1 MQIIRELLTVPKQ
14 TGDVGIEIEVEGKQL
29 PVHELGYWRRE
40 VDGSLR
46 GESAEYVL
54 RKPLNLEAA
63 GKALGELDK
72 AYKDC
77 KSKVSN
83 SVRAGVHVHVNVQH
97 MTVNQLV
104 NFIVTYLIVE
114 DVLVKWCGK
123 SREGNLFCLRCK
135 DAEAWLQNLEYA
147 IVDDNLKL
155 LHSDLIRYSSINLK
169 SLCQYG
175 SVEFRA
181 MRGTRDLDKILIW
194 AELLVSIREFA
205 CSYENPMKLMEDCL
219 SNIEEF
225 VGKVLGK
232 HFGEFHYEGYM
243 ADVNKAIRYANDVA
257 HFSNWQPIKKKLIGG
272 LAFPETVIFPDE
284 PFEDF

>member
-1 MQIIRELLTVPKQ
+1 MQTIKELVRVPKQ
-14 TGDVGIEIEVEGKQL
+14 TGDVGIEIEVEGHHL
-29 PVHELGYWRRE
+29 PTNELGYWRRE
-40 VDGSLR
+40 ADGSLR

-54 RKPLNLEAA
+54 RKPLSLEAA
-63 GKALGELDK
+63 SKALGELDK
-72 AYKDC
+72 AYKEC
-77 KSKVSN
+77 KSSVDN
-83 SVRAGVHVHVNVQH
+83 SIRAGVHVHVNVQH
-97 MTVNQLV
+97 MTVNQLI
-104 NFIVTYLIVE
+104 NFVVTYLIVE

-135 DAEAWLQNLEYA
+135 DAEAWLQSLEVA
-147 IVDDNLKL
+147 ISTDNLTL

-194 AELLVSIREFA
+194 AELLVSIRELA

-219 SNIEEF
+219 GNVEQF

-232 HFGEFHYEGYM
+232 HFDEFYYEGYLT
-243 ADVNKAIRYANDVA
+243 DVNKAIRYANDVA
-257 HFSNWQPIKKKLIGG
+257 HYSTWQPIKKKFIGE
-272 LAFPETVIFPDE
+272 LTFPENVMFPDE
-284 PFEDF
+284 PLEDF